1 MDKSYFEK
9 ANSTVS
15 TSDGYIMFHAWRLAE
30 FWPHVM
36 ACMCIGVIDHVS
48 NTSQSKFSS
57 LQWCGGNQLKPAV
70 EQHWQ
75 CSIAHVFIP
84 LLRAVCMCSCL
95 VCFSRAAGEDFF
107 FFSTT
112 KFWFVNHD
120 RTCVM
125 LYVEESDHGWLVKLE
140 SFCVIVEFYVSLRV
154 FQLVWV
160 LPLKWLVCDDCN
172 NGFDFMTLFIMNQNE
187 VVQTVKLVKG

>member
-1 MDKSYFEK
+1 MFQIHPSLNSPHCSGAVVTSWNQQLNNIDNAVLLMDLYPYCVQC
-9 ANSTVS
+9 ACVL
-15 TSDGYIMFHAWRLAE
+15 AWFASAE
-30 FWPHVM
+30 
-36 ACMCIGVIDHVS
+36 
-48 NTSQSKFSS
+48 
-57 LQWCGGNQLKPAV
+57 
-70 EQHWQ
+70 
-75 CSIAHVFIP
+75 
-84 LLRAVCMCSCL
+84 LLVKI
-95 VCFSRAAGEDFF
+95 F